1 MLLKHLYEGPERRQ
15 PGTYAGVRFDPD
27 TIERLQELQSDLG
40 VPEPLGSADFHST
53 LLYSR
58 RFCPDYK
65 AKGEL
70 SPVITSDDT
79 TFKLEIWPS
88 NSGEKNVL
96 VLQYTCEW
104 LEERHAEL
112 MDKHRATWDHPD
124 YIPHITLS
132 YNVGEWTPKDYTVK
146 FGNKKPIVIVEE
158 YQEVLDLE
166 WSAGAK

>member
-1 MLLKHLYEGPERRQ
+1 MLLKQLYEGPERRR

-40 VPEPLGSADFHST
+40 IPEPLGADDFHST

-58 RFCPDYK
+58 RFCPNYK
-65 AKGEL
+65 ALGEL
-70 SPVITSDDT
+70 TPVATSDETDFT
-79 TFKLEIWPS
+79 LEIWPS

-96 VLQYTCEW
+96 VLKYTCEW
-104 LEERHAEL
+104 LQNRHDEL
-112 MDKHRATWDHPD
+112 MAEHNATWDFPD

-132 YNVGEWTPKDYTVK
+132 YNVGEWTPDDYTVSL
-146 FGNKKPIVIVEE
+146 GRDKPIVIVKE

-166 WSAGAK
+166 WSEDK